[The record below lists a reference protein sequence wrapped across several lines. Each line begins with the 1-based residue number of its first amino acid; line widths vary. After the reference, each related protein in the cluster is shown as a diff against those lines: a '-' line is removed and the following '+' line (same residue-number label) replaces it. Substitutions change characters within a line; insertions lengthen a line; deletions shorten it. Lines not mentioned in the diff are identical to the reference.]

1 MSNVLT
7 HRLAKVVMLHLS
19 WKIIIGLVSLGG
31 GGLLPKFLEM
41 VTMGEIGRHALEVAL
56 ANART
61 LLLMHLWQDSLLLFA
76 QCQPKPITLDFVLVQ
91 VWVFG
96 LTHNNSLLNI
106 SMCDSNTYIIG
117 INITHITF
125 YFMNTRPSVFKNTVT
140 LCDRLILALL
150 LTK

>member
-19 WKIIIGLVSLGG
+19 WKIIIGLVSLG

-61 LLLMHLWQDSLLLFA
+61 LLLMHL
-76 QCQPKPITLDFVLVQ
+76 
-91 VWVFG
+91 
-96 LTHNNSLLNI
+96 
-106 SMCDSNTYIIG
+106 
-117 INITHITF
+117 
-125 YFMNTRPSVFKNTVT
+125 
-140 LCDRLILALL
+140 
-150 LTK
+150 